1 MNSEFYSLAT
11 NMTQHWR
18 NNYKV
23 SRENFTICK
32 VYSEIIFLNAP
43 FCRGKKALKTRYQ
56 HVLEKKYT
64 YTYILQSG
72 KAQE

>member
-23 SRENFTICK
+23 ARENFTICK

-43 FCRGKKALKTRYQ
+43 FVGGRK
-56 HVLEKKYT
+56 H
-64 YTYILQSG
+64 
-72 KAQE
+72 